1 MTRRQAQ
8 EPDEATGVE
17 PDGMSG
23 PSAPGPSAAA
33 AARASAGA
41 AAPATAPVPARS
53 PRGAPGRTLQGLPG
67 GRDDDSPLAL
77 DRLIHER
84 LRLGIVSAL
93 AVNEALTF
101 VELKRLL
108 KTTDGNLSVHARKLE
123 EAGYISCTKE
133 FEGRTP
139 RTEYRLT
146 RAGRLALERYLEH
159 MDALI
164 KATRQGAKS

>member
-1 MTRRQAQ
+1 MARRHASQ
-8 EPDEATGVE
+8 PNRPDRDEA
-17 PDGMSG
+17 DLQG
-23 PSAPGPSAAA
+23 PGGTSAPPGT
-33 AARASAGA
+33 
-41 AAPATAPVPARS
+41 ATPS
-53 PRGAPGRTLQGLPG
+53 PRGRGRTVTGRALRSLPG
-67 GRDDDSPLAL
+67 GRQDDSPLAL

-101 VELKRLL
+101 VELKGLL
-108 KTTDGNLSVHARKLE
+108 QTTDGNLSVHARKLE

-146 RAGRLALERYLEH
+146 RAGRHALEHYLDH
-159 MDALI
+159 MEALI
-164 KATRQGAKS
+164 KATRTREG